1 MKKQISLFLSV
12 LLSFLP
18 SFISAANPIG
28 QYDIEIGGEVR
39 SGGCKFNPIDSH
51 IIDFGMYPS
60 NYFYPNSQTGQT
72 ETPPVETK
80 VKLVCTNLPSSAIS
94 IHFVSNH
101 HLENMAVNEL
111 ETGVSNLSA
120 FVRMNGKEVSFNS
133 VSGEQ
138 YEFNSSDDEITL
150 TTTLKS
156 IGSNSLDWVGSG
168 MVNTNFTIY
177 TEYR

>member
-1 MKKQISLFLSV
+1 MSV

-18 SFISAANPIG
+18 SFISAANSIG

-39 SGGCKFNPIDSH
+39 SGVCRFNPIDSH

-72 ETPPVETK
+72 ETPLVETK
-80 VKLVCTNLPSSAIS
+80 VQLVCTNLPSSAIS
-94 IHFVSNH
+94 IHFVSSR

-111 ETGVSNLSA
+111 ETGVHNLSA
-120 FVRMNGKEVSFNS
+120 FVQMNGKDVSFNS
-133 VSGEQ
+133 GSGEQ
-138 YEFNSSDDEITL
+138 YELHSSNNVITL

-156 IGSNSLDWVGSG
+156 IGSNPYGMVGSG

-177 TEYR
+177 AEYR